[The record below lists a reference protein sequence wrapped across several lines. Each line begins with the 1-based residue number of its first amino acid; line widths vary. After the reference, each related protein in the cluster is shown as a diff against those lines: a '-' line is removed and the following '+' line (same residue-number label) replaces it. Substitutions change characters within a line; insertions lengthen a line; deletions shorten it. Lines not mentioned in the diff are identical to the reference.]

1 MFGRD
6 RGSHSGSVLFTFVVI
21 VGVGF
26 LPGAATAIKVTNF
39 AATLHGFPTLRD
51 STGKKLADGDFAQ
64 WLEGE
69 RLHVKLGY
77 RFSNNRHIQE
87 KAEFRQKPELIQE
100 NWSWREFK
108 DGKLFRNFAANLVSG
123 QATAEKQENNE
134 SKRWSAKLDIEL
146 GQIFAGIGFVLAVMN
161 LRERLVAGEK
171 IELNAVAFTP
181 KPRSV
186 SVEIAHA
193 GVDQMRMADRQLKG
207 NHFVIHPKI
216 PRILRIF
223 VAAPDTHLWL
233 INPVPAAFLR
243 MEGPLVEPTDPIIR
257 IDLLS
262 GGESGLAKPF
272 SEKN

>member
-6 RGSHSGSVLFTFVVI
+6 RGSPSGSVLFTFVVI

-26 LPGAATAIKVTNF
+26 LPGAATAVKVTNF

-51 STGKKLADGDFAQ
+51 SAGKKLADGDFAQ

-77 RFSNNRHIQE
+77 RFSDNRHIEE

-108 DGKLFRNFAANLVSG
+108 DGKLFRDFAADLVSG
-123 QATAEKQENNE
+123 QARAEKRENNE
-134 SKRWSAKLDIEL
+134 LKRWTEKLNIKP
-146 GQIFAGIGFVLAVMN
+146 GQIFAGIGFVLAVIN
-161 LRERLVAGEK
+161 LRERLVAGER
-171 IELNAVAFTP
+171 IELQAVAFTP

-207 NHFVIHPKI
+207 NHFIIHPKI
-216 PRILRIF
+216 PRIIRAF
-223 VAAPDTHLWL
+223 VAAPDTHVWL
-233 INPVPAAFLR
+233 INPLPAGFLR
-243 MEGPLVEPTDPIIR
+243 MEGPLVEPSDPIVR
-257 IDLLS
+257 VDLLS
-262 GGESGLAKPF
+262 GGESGPAKPF